1 MKISTIQIVRG
12 SEQRL
17 VCSIDKVERTEAMFE
32 RMRGLLGA
40 AGLSPNTGL
49 WINSCNSIHSFFM
62 AFSID
67 VVYLDKNNT
76 VLRIIEDMRP
86 WRVNACWSARSV
98 IELGQGQV
106 DLLGIQPG
114 DNVNCLSS

>member
-1 MKISTIQIVRG
+1 MKTSAIQIFRG
-12 SEQRL
+12 PEQKL
-17 VCSIDKVERTEAMFE
+17 VCSVDQVERTETIFE

-40 AGLSPNTGL
+40 TGLAPNRGL

-76 VLRIIEDMRP
+76 VLRIIKDMRP
-86 WRVNACWSARSV
+86 WRVNACWSAQSV